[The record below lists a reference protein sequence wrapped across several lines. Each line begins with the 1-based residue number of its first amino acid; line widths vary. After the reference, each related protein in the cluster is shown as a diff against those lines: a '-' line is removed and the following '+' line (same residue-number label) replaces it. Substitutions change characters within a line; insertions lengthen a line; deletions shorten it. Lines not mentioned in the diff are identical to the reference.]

1 MKTGARP
8 TGGCSRGYSPLYE
21 KGWMD
26 MGFRVYDL
34 DGKDVTKERDWMVD
48 SEGTLL
54 YFDGLCHDA
63 GKSYWC
69 SMN

>member
-1 MKTGARP
+1 
-8 TGGCSRGYSPLYE
+8 
-21 KGWMD
+21 MD

-34 DGKDVTKERDWMVD
+34 DGKDVTEERDWMVD
-48 SEGTLL
+48 SKGTLL

-63 GKSYWC
+63 GKSYWY

>member
-1 MKTGARP
+1 
-8 TGGCSRGYSPLYE
+8 
-21 KGWMD
+21 

-48 SEGTLL
+48 SEGALL
-54 YFDGLCHDA
+54 YFDGLCRDA
-63 GKSYWC
+63 GESYWY